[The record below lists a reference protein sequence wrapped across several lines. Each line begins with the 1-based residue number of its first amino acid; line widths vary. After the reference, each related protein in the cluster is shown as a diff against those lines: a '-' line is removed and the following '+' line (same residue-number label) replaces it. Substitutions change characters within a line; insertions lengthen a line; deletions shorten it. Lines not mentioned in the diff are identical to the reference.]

1 MSHES
6 AVKVALS
13 TVDDIV
19 GMRRSARDFAK
30 RMGFGLAD
38 QTRLAT
44 AVSELARN
52 VIQYAGEGQGE
63 MNDLSTLARL
73 VMRVQIT
80 DKGPGIEDI
89 DQVMVEGYT
98 SGNGLGAGLPGCLR
112 LSDHFQI
119 ESEPGLGTCVVMEI
133 HADR

>member
-6 AVKVALS
+6 SVKITLS
-13 TVDDIV
+13 NVDDIV
-19 GMRRSARDFAK
+19 SMRRSARDFAK

-52 VIQYAGEGQGE
+52 VIQYAGSGSGE

-73 VMRVQIT
+73 IMRVQIS
-80 DKGPGIEDI
+80 DQGPGIEDI
-89 DQVMVEGYT
+89 DQAMLEGYT
-98 SGNGLGAGLPGCLR
+98 SGNGLGAGLPGCER
-112 LSDHFQI
+112 LSDHFLI
-119 ESEPGLGTCVVMEI
+119 ESEPGVGTCVVMEI